1 MTITAF
7 SLLIKAVMEKVHSN
21 HAGGQS
27 SKERIMAQDALTQLF
42 KAWVGAIYSDAYQFE
57 LMIFILYNSI
67 HDYYK
72 SIVLSN
78 NLSGDT
84 TNSQSRQHRAIHN
97 YLQLPSPTKLYG
109 RGKYFYNS
117 ILYRYIVISH
127 LMMDVLQLL
136 LRSKI

>member
-1 MTITAF
+1 
-7 SLLIKAVMEKVHSN
+7 
-21 HAGGQS
+21 
-27 SKERIMAQDALTQLF
+27 MAQDALTQLF

-57 LMIFILYNSI
+57 LMIFIISI

-117 ILYRYIVISH
+117 ILYRYIV